1 MVIQGADLQVWS
13 GFKAAA
19 IQTKLGSMLCIDSI
33 HKFMSNKSCL
43 AQIQDMKHNF
53 KNQYNWET
61 AVKTTFVGH
70 SIIANWGNKRTYIIH
85 DIDFASNP
93 MTMTFEH
100 SGKKI
105 CVAEYFA

>member
-1 MVIQGADLQVWS
+1 
-13 GFKAAA
+13 
-19 IQTKLGSMLCIDSI
+19 MLCIDSI

-43 AQIQDMKHNF
+43 AQIQDMKHKF
-53 KNQYNWET
+53 TNQYNWET